1 MANCLPSGN
10 TDPPRQLI
18 SCSATTARRCH
29 RRECPRRVE
38 TGATVNAARTAGFRV
53 RSLPIC
59 NPGDFLL
66 RFTPTEQGAIQQLA
80 ITNGQIALGLTMGL
94 ARGYIDL
101 AGRLLGPWMDALTAA
116 GAIASGRKAV
126 ILTP

>member
-1 MANCLPSGN
+1 MSRSSPGSQPGN
-10 TDPPRQLI
+10 TPDPAPTPPRPTQI
-18 SCSATTARRCH
+18 
-29 RRECPRRVE
+29 
-38 TGATVNAARTAGFRV
+38 
-53 RSLPIC
+53 

-101 AGRLLGPWMDALTAA
+101 AGPLLGPWMDALTAA
-116 GAIASGRKAV
+116 GCITQDRV
-126 ILTP
+126 TQILTP

>member
-1 MANCLPSGN
+1 MPRTSPGWPPATRPIQRPSRR
-10 TDPPRQLI
+10 DPTQI
-18 SCSATTARRCH
+18 
-29 RRECPRRVE
+29 
-38 TGATVNAARTAGFRV
+38 
-53 RSLPIC
+53 

-66 RFTPTEQGAIQQLA
+66 RFTPTEQSAIQQLA

-101 AGRLLGPWMDALTAA
+101 AGPLLGPWMDALTAA
-116 GAIASGRKAV
+116 GAIAPGRKAV

>member
-1 MANCLPSGN
+1 MADYQLTALGATILRSLDGAYIPADPGN
-10 TDPPRQLI
+10 SDYVAYEAWVAAGNMPDPAPTPPRPKQI
-18 SCSATTARRCH
+18 
-29 RRECPRRVE
+29 
-38 TGATVNAARTAGFRV
+38 
-53 RSLPIC
+53 

-66 RFTPTEQGAIQQLA
+66 RFTPAEQSAIQQLA

-101 AGRLLGPWMDALTAA
+101 AGPLLGPWMDALTAA
-116 GAIASGRKAV
+116 GAIAPGRKSV